1 MEMLDKKQI
10 RQIFLSEFKMGPKAV
25 EVMCNVKV
33 GFGPGMSQCSVAQ
46 GILLRDGESWRWR
59 AIIRA
64 NPLTATPEAARE
76 LAINDSTVALYL
88 GDFKK
93 VEGLTSECLLRGLK
107 KKKFWI
113 VFLSLDENQWT
124 IS

>member
-1 MEMLDKKQI
+1 
-10 RQIFLSEFKMGPKAV
+10 MGPKAV
-25 EVMCNVKV
+25 EVMCNVNV

-46 GILLRDGESWRWR
+46 GIVLRDGESWRWG

-88 GDFKK
+88 GADFKK

-107 KKKFWI
+107 KKKKFWI